1 MKGNHMDD
9 KVFKTHDELIDLLLS
24 RGLQIPDRE
33 RGIGIIKDEGYY
45 NLINGY
51 KKPFLISQ
59 YPETYKENSTID
71 EIFALYKFDKA
82 LREVFL
88 SATLHLETK
97 IKTAVAYE
105 FSQKYGHD
113 NYLKYINFDTRQKNS
128 NENILNLISS
138 IQKQIAS
145 HSNDPNILHY
155 LSKYGYIPLW
165 VLNSILTFG
174 AVSKFYSLM
183 PQDLRQNIS
192 REYNMKDK
200 TLINFLFYITAIRNF
215 SAHGNRLYCFK
226 SRKPL
231 ANTKVHLNLGIE
243 NVDHNL
249 QCKTDLFAAIIV
261 LRYLLSNNEF
271 KYFFEKLHHQIK
283 KLDKSINSISIDD
296 ILCVMGFP
304 ENWKCI
310 RDAKIKN

>member
-1 MKGNHMDD
+1 MDD
-9 KVFKTHDELIDLLLS
+9 KVFKTHDELIDLLIS
-24 RGLQIPDRE
+24 RGLKVPDRE

-45 NLINGY
+45 NLVNGY
-51 KKPFLISQ
+51 KKPFLISTF
-59 YPETYKENSTID
+59 PEIYHENSTID

-82 LREVFL
+82 LREIFL
-88 SATLHLETK
+88 SATLHIETK

-105 FSQKYGHD
+105 FSRKYGHD
-113 NYLKYINFDTRQKNS
+113 NYLKYINCDTGQKNA
-128 NENILNLISS
+128 NENILKLISS

-183 PQDLRQNIS
+183 PQNLRQNIS
-192 REYNMKDK
+192 KDYNIQDK

-231 ANTKVHLNLGIE
+231 ASTKVHSNLKID
-243 NVDHNL
+243 NAKSHL
-249 QCKTDLFAAIIV
+249 KCKTDLFAAIIV

-271 KYFFEKLHHQIK
+271 KYFFDKLTHQID
-283 KLDKSINSISIDD
+283 KLDKSLHSININD
-296 ILCVMGFP
+296 ILNIMGFP
-304 ENWKCI
+304 ENWKSI
-310 RDAKIKN
+310 NQPKIKQ

>member
-1 MKGNHMDD
+1 MDD
-9 KVFKTHDELIDLLLS
+9 KVFKTHDELIDLLIS
-24 RGLQIPDRE
+24 RGLKVPDRD

-51 KKPFLISQ
+51 KKPFLISTF
-59 YPETYKENSTID
+59 PEIYQENSTID

-82 LREVFL
+82 LREIFL
-88 SATLHLETK
+88 SATLHVETK

-105 FSQKYGHD
+105 FSREYGHD
-113 NYLKYINFDTRQKNS
+113 NYLKYINFDIGQKNA

-138 IQKQIAS
+138 IQKQIAA

-183 PQDLRQNIS
+183 PQNLRQNIS
-192 REYNMKDK
+192 KDYKIQDK

-231 ANTKVHLNLGIE
+231 ANTKVHLNLKI
-243 NVDHNL
+243 NNAKSHL
-249 QCKTDLFAAIIV
+249 KCKTDLFAAIIV

-271 KYFFEKLHHQIK
+271 KYFFDKLSHQVD
-283 KLDKSINSISIDD
+283 KLDKSVHSININD
-296 ILCVMGFP
+296 ILNIMGFP
-304 ENWKCI
+304 ENWESI
-310 RDAKIKN
+310 NQPKIKQ